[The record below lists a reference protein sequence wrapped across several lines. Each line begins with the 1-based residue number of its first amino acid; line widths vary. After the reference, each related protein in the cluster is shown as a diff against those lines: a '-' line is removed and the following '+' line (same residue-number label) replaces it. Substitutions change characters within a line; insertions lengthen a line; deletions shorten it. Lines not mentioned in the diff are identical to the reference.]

1 MSKKSRAKRKQ
12 ENERK
17 KQALEQQNKLKQF
30 SAPDNPA
37 KKQNGP
43 VAKQDFSPLKKNV
56 EDILA
61 SFNLPGLECPETKNG
76 ITYFA
81 EALNHREHPPEIIRK
96 HPYVIIRAFRNYDYS
111 KKKRGGRKEKELTLA
126 EKYEKASERG
136 SAVWRPTLTG
146 DAWEVRVKGRAT
158 SGVFTKY
165 SGIPNQEEA
174 IKLLFQEL
182 Q

>member
-1 MSKKSRAKRKQ
+1 MSKKSRAKRKK
-12 ENERK
+12 EAERK
-17 KQALEQQNKLKQF
+17 RQAVGKENTLKQF
-30 SAPDNPA
+30 SVPSSVSNKQTEIPEEQ
-37 KKQNGP
+37 KKISTQ
-43 VAKQDFSPLKKNV
+43 KNV
-56 EDILA
+56 ENTLA
-61 SFNLPGLECPETKNG
+61 SLHLPTPEHPETKNG

-81 EALNHREHPPEIIRK
+81 EAFNHRE
-96 HPYVIIRAFRNYDYS
+96 HPYVIIRAFKDYDYF
-111 KKKRGGRKEKELTLA
+111 KKRKRGHREEKESMLA

-146 DAWEVRVKGRAT
+146 NEWEVRVKGKAT